1 MARMADR
8 LAGKIALVTG
18 ATRGI
23 GKAIAEAYAREG
35 AGVFICARNEA
46 EIRTTLQSLR
56 KTGAQIDG
64 CAGDIG
70 EPADVERLV
79 ELAIERYGT
88 IDVLVNNAS
97 LLGARVPIATYPT
110 ADWHEVLRVNL
121 TGIFLMMQQTL
132 KTMIPRGQGSIIN
145 VSSGVG
151 RTGRARWGAYAVS
164 KFGVEGLTQVA
175 ADEVRQCGVRI
186 NAINPGPTRTPMRAQ
201 AYPEEDP
208 LTLPTPEQI
217 APVFVHFAS
226 DESHETGQSIEAQEW
241 LKQHN

>member
-1 MARMADR
+1 MAGT

-35 AGVFICARNEA
+35 AVIFICARNQA
-46 EIRTTLQSLR
+46 EVSTTVQSLR
-56 KTGAQIDG
+56 KTGAQIEG
-64 CAGDIG
+64 CAADVS
-70 EPADVERLV
+70 EPADVERV
-79 ELAIERYGT
+79 VQTTVQRYG
-88 IDVLVNNAS
+88 IINVVVNNAS
-97 LLGARVPIATYPT
+97 LLGPRLPIADYPI
-110 ADWHEVLRVNL
+110 ADWQEVLSVNL

-132 KTMIPRGQGSIIN
+132 KIMVPTEQGSIIN

-175 ADEVRQCGVRI
+175 ADEVRQCGIRI
-186 NAINPGPTRTPMRAQ
+186 NAINPGPTRTSMRAQ

-208 LTLPTPEQI
+208 FTLPTPEEI
-217 APVFVHFAS
+217 APVFVYFAS
-226 DESHETGQSIEAQEW
+226 DRTRGETGQSIEAQEW